1 MTKLFLSVWLFE
13 EFHSEHLKALV
24 TRCNKLSVLN
34 LRNTSITSDSL
45 IHIIE
50 NLQQT
55 LEKLDVYLCDDV
67 TYAKLT
73 KLKSMPKLTDL
84 NYMVSAGE
92 IQDLKNLMPFV
103 RIGEIITADERELS
117 PADGIWDVEAKQLE
131 FYKKDEKN
139 QFQDLPKD
147 WPSLI

>member
-1 MTKLFLSVWLFE
+1 M
-13 EFHSEHLKALV
+13 
-24 TRCNKLSVLN
+24 
-34 LRNTSITSDSL
+34 RNTSITSDSL

-55 LEKLDVYLCDDV
+55 LEKLDVYLCDDLTGDL

-73 KLKSMPKLTDL
+73 MLKSMPKLKDL
-84 NYMVSAGE
+84 NYLGSAGE
-92 IQDLKNLMPFV
+92 IQDLKNVMPFV

-131 FYKKDEKN
+131 FYKKDEKKSISRFAKGLAIAYISRLK
-139 QFQDLPKD
+139 QEYVCFKL
-147 WPSLI
+147 